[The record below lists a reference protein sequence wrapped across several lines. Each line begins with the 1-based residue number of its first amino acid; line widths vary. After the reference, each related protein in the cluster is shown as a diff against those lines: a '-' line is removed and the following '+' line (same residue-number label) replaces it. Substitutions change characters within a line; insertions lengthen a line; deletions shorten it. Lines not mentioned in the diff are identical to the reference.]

1 MKIEVV
7 KIDSIKLNEKN
18 PRVIKDEKFKK
29 LVESIKNFP
38 EMLHIRPI
46 VVNKKGV
53 IIGGNHR
60 YLACKEAG
68 KKEVPIIRALKLTK
82 EQESEF
88 MAKDNINAA
97 DWDFERLG
105 EEFKF
110 EDLEAWGMET
120 FGFDPEFDP
129 EEFFD
134 QTVAFKVKGGKIT
147 FKYEDKKTYD
157 KVMKKLA
164 TFKGKKNEEILLE
177 LLGL

>member
-7 KIDSIKLNEKN
+7 KIDSIKLNKKN

-38 EMLHIRPI
+38 EMLNIRPI

-97 DWDFERLG
+97 DWDFEKLG

-110 EDLEAWGMET
+110 QDLEAWGLET
-120 FGFDPEFDP
+120 FGFDPEFNE
-129 EEFFD
+129 EEFFETD
-134 QTVAFKVKGGKIT
+134 VTFKVKGGKIT
-147 FKYEDKKTYD
+147 FKYEEKKVYE
-157 KVMKKLA
+157 KVIKKLA
-164 TFKGKKNEEILLE
+164 TFKGKTNEEILLE